1 MNQQAEVVAKDLLR
15 IGAVTLRPDEPF
27 TWASGLRSPIYT
39 DNRLTI
45 SYPAVRH
52 DIVNGM
58 VALVKA
64 VYPGGDLI
72 AGTAT
77 AGIPHAA
84 WLADRLNLPMIYV
97 RAKPKDHGQGRQV
110 EGVLTPGQ
118 RVVVVDD
125 LLSTGGSVLGAVHA
139 VRAAGGQVAGV
150 VAIFSY
156 QLPALDENFAAE
168 GLSYRTVTDYGTL
181 IQVATA
187 AGDLTERQVA
197 SLHQWRRDP
206 AHWGI

>member
-64 VYPGGDLI
+64 VYPDGDLI

-125 LLSTGGSVLGAVHA
+125 LLSTGGSVLEAVHA